1 VNGIVPGGSEP
12 NASPARRADLAPA
25 GVTSVASDGP
35 PPSPQAVRER
45 PPPILGPDAE
55 AMRTR
60 TQLIA
65 RRVDGAPAAGAG
77 DAPAAGG
84 TRAAS
89 AQVDP
94 RLARIA
100 AILAVLQASVPRSVD
115 WPSAGM
121 DGPAGPDPAAGWA
134 RLAAGLSGSALAQWA
149 DLLGGP
155 RPTIIDAAP
164 DASIPT
170 TTHGSTAAGG
180 SDLRGRSGATDPGE
194 GTEAP
199 RGGARRTAGAA
210 DPLRSFAIGV
220 PDFADAS
227 ARGAADAAA
236 LTLHG
241 RLSWSGELAPGVPAT
256 LVREDDWANDRR
268 TAGRLTKGTVLD
280 LALSL
285 PQLGELRIRAVGHP
299 GSVPG
304 VRIEPVD
311 PAARRA
317 LGDELDALR
326 ERMRDAGLGPVE
338 LDVTGP

>member
-12 NASPARRADLAPA
+12 TASPARRADLAPA
-25 GVTSVASDGP
+25 GVTSVAGDGP
-35 PPSPQAVRER
+35 PPSPQAVRGR
-45 PPPILGPDAE
+45 PPPVLGPEAE
-55 AMRTR
+55 ALRAR

-65 RRVDGAPAAGAG
+65 PRVDEAAASRAGHAPTAGQA
-77 DAPAAGG
+77 
-84 TRAAS
+84 RAAS
-89 AQVDP
+89 VQVDP
-94 RLARIA
+94 GLARIA
-100 AILAVLQASVPRSVD
+100 AILAVLQASAPRSVD

-149 DLLGGP
+149 DLLGGS
-155 RPTIIDAAP
+155 RPTVIDAAP
-164 DASIPT
+164 DASTPAA
-170 TTHGSTAAGG
+170 THGSTAAGV
-180 SDLRGRSGATDPGE
+180 SDLQ
-194 GTEAP
+194 
-199 RGGARRTAGAA
+199 
-210 DPLRSFAIGV
+210 RSFSNGIAA
-220 PDFADAS
+220 FADAPAS
-227 ARGAADAAA
+227 GPDATRGASDATRGTSDAARGAADAAA

-268 TAGRLTKGTVLD
+268 AAGGLAKGTALD
-280 LALSL
+280 LALRL
-285 PQLGELRIRAVGHP
+285 PQLGELRIRAVVHP
-299 GSVPG
+299 DSAPS

-338 LDVTGP
+338 LDVAGP